1 MSLTNNDLERLSKD
15 LDLPIIGV
23 FSKDEL
29 ILEKPQ
35 VGTYHINMSDSHKA
49 GTHWTIFKIFCDADR
64 PQNQGSSTPSSGGVV
79 GATPLLCNAL
89 YFDSFGVDMP
99 KEVAKFLKPFKPITW
114 SNRHIQNVNSEVC
127 GWYNLLLDYALEHRQ
142 VSNNYLDDYEKFI
155 NSWSDDTTENT
166 KLLKERFKRIK
177 V

>member
-15 LDLPIIGV
+15 LDLPIVGV

-35 VGTYHINMSDSHKA
+35 VGTYHINMSDSNKA
-49 GTHWTIFKIFCDADR
+49 GTHWIMFKIFCDADR
-64 PQNQGSSTPSSGGVV
+64 EQNKKDISREPRV
-79 GATPLLCNAL
+79 CNAL
-89 YFDSFGVDMP
+89 YFDSFGIDMP
-99 KEVAKFLKPFKPITW
+99 KEIAKFLKPFKPITW

-127 GWYNLLLDYALEHRQ
+127 GWYNLLLDYALEHKQ

-166 KLLKERFKRIK
+166 KLLKERFKKIK

>member
-49 GTHWTIFKIFCDADR
+49 GTHWTMFKIFCDADR
-64 PQNQGSSTPSSGGVV
+64 PENKARQKDKI
-79 GATPLLCNAL
+79 CNAL